1 MHRLVGAGNA
11 WLRGEFAEFDE
22 GAPAP
27 MDDEPE
33 AEEERLAVAKAIES
47 LERNGGFRWRK
58 RWPTSDSP

>member
-47 LERNGGFRWRK
+47 LERNGGV
-58 RWPTSDSP
+58 PMEEALADSD